1 MREISHH
8 DSGVES
14 ALCHFLKVYKSL
26 WLAAVKPYALWELH
40 RRVAMS
46 VEGEDGVVEAFGLA
60 EQYSLSYEP
69 FEYGQAFLH
78 TLRMPLYSHYRLE
91 LAAFYGFHHSV
102 GSLGSDAEFFS
113 CIVNGLMVE
122 GVDID
127 GVGAI
132 DVVKNGRRKE
142 ADSVCRLAAFC
153 VLAMLYPVGIERDV
167 LLHMSVE
174 CHCQCLYSAAD
185 AENGYLSVVSQT
197 CDKKFRKVTLAVY

>member
-1 MREISHH
+1 
-8 DSGVES
+8 
-14 ALCHFLKVYKSL
+14 
-26 WLAAVKPYALWELH
+26 
-40 RRVAMS
+40 MS